1 MSEALNNAL
10 STIAEFVPKLLLFLV
25 ILVIGIVLAKAIGK
39 ALSAILERVGFDRAV
54 ERGGVKKALENSKY
68 DASDVVS
75 KIIYYALVL
84 FVLQLAFGV
93 FPANPIS
100 VLLSQII
107 AFLPRLIVAIIII
120 VVASAIAAA
129 VRELISNSLGGLSY
143 GKTLANI
150 ASVFILGF
158 CVIAALNQIGVAT
171 TVTTPILIAVLATL
185 GGILVVGVG
194 GGLVQPMAK
203 RWEGYLTKAEDEMPR
218 IKEQAANAPSV
229 KQQAQHAKNEAQHRY

>member
-39 ALSAILERVGFDRAV
+39 ALSAILERVGFNRAV

-158 CVIAALNQIGVAT
+158 GVIAALNQIGVAT

-185 GGILVVGVG
+185 GGILVGGVG